1 MGFSVKELKV
11 DPLVINLQPWLLKKN
26 LAKKNN
32 NLKGLFD
39 YAFSL
44 FIVVLA
50 LTILV
55 ITFVKYRQSNHIA
68 MYDGGFNTAVFFSSH
83 SALPIKKK
91 ENHG

>member
-32 NLKGLFD
+32 NLKGFL
-39 YAFSL
+39 L
-44 FIVVLA
+44 IIVVLA

-55 ITFVKYRQSNHIA
+55 IIFVKYRQSNHIA

-91 ENHG
+91 DKHG